1 MNLQIVDEINAEINS
16 FRLPRY
22 NELPAIDLY
31 IDQVV
36 QIIERTLQP
45 LSATADQVWIT
56 NSMINNYTK
65 QGLIKRPVKKRYDR
79 EQVAYLIYICLTK
92 SVMQIANIKELI
104 RSQQERYSQET
115 AYDFF
120 CTEFENALQK
130 VFNKK
135 EILNNP
141 VSELTEQIFLL
152 SATVNTIAQQ
162 IYLNKY
168 LMAIRQEEKAE
179 APAAEPAKA

>member
-1 MNLQIVDEINAEINS
+1 
-16 FRLPRY
+16 
-22 NELPAIDLY
+22 
-31 IDQVV
+31 
-36 QIIERTLQP
+36 
-45 LSATADQVWIT
+45 
-56 NSMINNYTK
+56 
-65 QGLIKRPVKKRYDR
+65 
-79 EQVAYLIYICLTK
+79 
-92 SVMQIANIKELI
+92 MQIANIKELI
-104 RSQQERYSQET
+104 RSQRERYSQEV

-141 VSELTEQIFLL
+141 VSEFTEQIFLL

-168 LMAIRQEEKAE
+168 LVATRQENE
-179 APAAEPAKA
+179 AATAPTEPAQA